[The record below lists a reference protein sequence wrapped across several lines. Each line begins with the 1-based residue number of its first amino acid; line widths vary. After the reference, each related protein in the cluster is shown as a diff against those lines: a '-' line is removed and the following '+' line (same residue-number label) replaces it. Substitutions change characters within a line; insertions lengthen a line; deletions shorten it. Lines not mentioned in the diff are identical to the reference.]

1 MVELR
6 PVIYLG
12 PSLDHKEAA
21 SILDADYRPPVK
33 RGDLLQLPKDVEVVG
48 IVDGLMLTDAAVG
61 HREII
66 SLLERGVR
74 VFGGGSMGALR
85 AAELSD
91 MGMIG
96 VGRIYE
102 EYSSGRVEGDDE
114 VVISFDPFTQAA
126 LSEPLINLRLN
137 LLDASEKGII
147 TSADADVLLKE
158 LKKEF
163 YPRRSYE
170 MLFYIANNILLNK
183 DAQALEEH
191 LRKSKIDFKRND
203 AILLLNAVKATIEKK

>member
-1 MVELR
+1 MVDLR

-12 PSLDHKEAA
+12 PSLDIKEAA
-21 SILDADYRPPVK
+21 SILEADYRPPVK
-33 RGDLLQLPKDVEVVG
+33 RGDLLQLPEGVEVVG
-48 IVDGLMLTDAAVG
+48 IVDGLLLTDAAVG
-61 HREII
+61 HREIL

-85 AAELSD
+85 AAELAD

-96 VGRIYE
+96 VGRIFE
-102 EYSSGRVEGDDE
+102 EYNSGRVEGDDE
-114 VVISFDPFTQAA
+114 VVIFFDPFTQMA

-137 LLDASEKGII
+137 LRNACDEGII
-147 TSADADVLLKE
+147 TSADADVLLRE

-170 MLFYIANNILLNK
+170 KLFYIAKYILLNK
-183 DAQALEEH
+183 DAQALEDH
-191 LRKSKIDFKRND
+191 LRKRAIDFKRND
-203 AILLLNAVKATIEKK
+203 AILLLNAVKAVVEIF

>member
-12 PSLDHKEAA
+12 PSLDTKEAA
-21 SILDADYRPPVK
+21 TILDADYRPPVK

-48 IVDGLMLTDAAVG
+48 IVDGLLLTDAAVG
-61 HREII
+61 HREIL
-66 SLLERGVR
+66 SLLDRGVM
-74 VFGGGSMGALR
+74 VYGGGSMGALR

-96 VGRIYE
+96 VGRIFE

-114 VVISFDPFTQAA
+114 VVLSFDPFTQAA

-137 LLDASEKGII
+137 LIDACERGII
-147 TSADADVLLKE
+147 TSSDTDTLLRE

-170 MLFYIANNILLNK
+170 KLFYIANNILLSK

-191 LRKSKIDFKRND
+191 LRKCKIDFKRND
-203 AILLLNAVKATIEKK
+203 AILLINAVKVVIENK